1 MNMMHCHI
9 IRQRKMQILRDF
21 FIKNPALNQQR
32 EEALAAGVP
41 FEFEVPLDVARE
53 LIRAERML
61 DC

>member
-1 MNMMHCHI
+1 
-9 IRQRKMQILRDF
+9 MQILTEF
-21 FIKNPALNQQR
+21 FLRHPTLNRQR